1 MNATRLIQN
10 HDWRFMCH
18 NNIRICRYHGFGMI
32 VGYSEELHTTYLYS
46 LVLKEMNVT
55 RQVLYP
61 LCLP

>member
-10 HDWRFMCH
+10 HDWRFMGH
-18 NNIRICRYHGFGMI
+18 YNIRICQYHGFGMI
-32 VGYSEELHTTYLYS
+32 VGYSEKLHATYLYT
-46 LVLKEMNVT
+46 LILKEMNVT